1 MLIAIGYLKEQGI
14 GEWLARCQEIDDV
27 QNIVFKAVP
36 VCGNA
41 GMAFLLPS
49 RSLAINLVQTTRNA
63 SHKA

>member
-14 GEWLARCQEIDDV
+14 GEWLACCQEIDDV

-49 RSLAINLVQTTRNA
+49 RSLALT
-63 SHKA
+63 